1 MRKTWLFFLLLL
13 TTAGLK
19 AQQMTEVYGIVTD
32 AVTKQPMD
40 YVNVR
45 IVGTVKATQTDPRG
59 EYRIRSIEKID
70 TLAFSYLGYKTRYVP
85 IKRGVSQQLNIE
97 MGSDEVTLTE
107 IAVKAEKKKKRVI
120 DTVANYVFYK
130 VLEHKDENR
139 DNAFNT
145 YKYDCYEKTDF
156 SLLNPPQ
163 KFLNYWI
170 FKPFRFAFENRD
182 TTEEGNVFI
191 PGVMR
196 ETVSEVYY
204 RKKPNSLKKFVK
216 ADNMTGVDNPSV
228 MNMANYN
235 FGEYDAYSNLFVI
248 AQTSFIAPFANT
260 AIVTYRYYL
269 TDTARIDGRISYK
282 LHFVGKV
289 KEDMALKGYA
299 WIDSATWAV
308 KSLVF
313 RPNEKANLNFVN
325 DYTIRQDF
333 TLVKDQYWMMNR
345 EEMNAVGSL
354 FKKKNKM
361 AILVTKVHARKNFEV
376 DVPFPD
382 SIFKGPEE
390 IITLDSAVFKERQ
403 YFDTAR
409 FENLTSQEDRVYFIS
424 DTIKKV
430 RAWKTYMWLGRFF
443 TAAFADVG
451 PISIG
456 RVLNFGSRNNVE
468 GWRVRFGFETNPRF
482 RPKTPVNAFLRKFY
496 FYGYGAY
503 GFKDKDWK
511 YQAIVK
517 VLLPQPNQRWQALE
531 AMYRYDMRVPGQDEM
546 QNLLT
551 FDNIVTLISGK
562 TLSKIMKV
570 REFRITYEKE
580 IVKDISTF
588 AMFNEKTY
596 YDIPGV
602 FDFSRIGADATPH
615 RIPKFNVTQFTFDF
629 RYCYKDQAFIGNY
642 FYRYYTKNK
651 YPVILFRYTAGLVDI
666 EKDHYNYH
674 DLQLTIKQRLFSP
687 IGFTDYSFKF
697 GKIFGK
703 VPYTESYLTQ
713 GNLGILYDKFN
724 YNLLREFEFTTDQYA
739 SFWLEHNFHGFFF
752 NKIPGVNKLRL
763 QEVFVMRSLWGT
775 YSNRNNDIL
784 QKPTELG
791 QPFPKPYIEMGFGI
805 ANIAYLFR
813 VDFLWRLTYRNNPGA
828 PNWGVKIALKPGF

>member
-1 MRKTWLFFLLLL
+1 MRKTLILFLLAFSALC
-13 TTAGLK
+13 AG
-19 AQQMTEVYGIVTD
+19 AQQLTEIYGVVTD
-32 AVTKQPMD
+32 AATKQPMD
-40 YVNVR
+40 YVNIR
-45 IVGTVKATQTDPRG
+45 IVGTPKATMSDPKG
-59 EYRIRSIEKID
+59 EYRIRTID
-70 TLAFSYLGYKTRYVP
+70 KVDTIAFSYLGYKTRYVP
-85 IKRGVSQQLNIE
+85 VKRGGTQELNIE
-97 MGSDEVTLTE
+97 MGSDEVTLKE
-107 IAVKAEKKKKRVI
+107 IAVKADKKKKRVI

-130 VLEHKDENR
+130 VIEHKDENR
-139 DNAFNT
+139 SSSIQT

-156 SLLNPPQ
+156 ALLNPGP
-163 KFLNYWI
+163 KFLNYWA
-170 FKPFRFAFENRD
+170 FRPFRFAFENKD
-182 TTEEGNVFI
+182 TTEEGNTFI
-191 PGVMR
+191 PGIMR

-204 RKKPNSLKKFVK
+204 RKRPNTIKRFVK

-228 MNMANYN
+228 LNMANYN

-248 AQTSFIAPFANT
+248 AQTGFIAPFANT
-260 AIVTYRYYL
+260 AIVTYRYYI
-269 TDTARIDGRISYK
+269 TDTAVLDGRISYK

-299 WIDSATWAV
+299 WIDSATWAIR
-308 KSLVF
+308 SLVF

-325 DYTIRQDF
+325 DYTIKQDF
-333 TLVKDQYWMMNR
+333 TYVQDKYWMMNR
-345 EEMNAVGSL
+345 EEMNAVGSI

-361 AILVTKVHARKNFEV
+361 AILVTKVHDRRNFEI

-382 SIFKGPEE
+382 TIFKGPEE
-390 IITLDSAVFKERQ
+390 TITLDSALQREKD
-403 YFDTAR
+403 YFDTTR
-409 FENLTSQEDRVYFIS
+409 FEPLTKQEDRVYFIS

-430 RAWKTYMWLGRFF
+430 RAWKTYMWFGRFF
-443 TAAFADVG
+443 TAAFADCG
-451 PISIG
+451 PISFG

-511 YQAIVK
+511 YQALIK
-517 VLLPQPNQRWQALE
+517 WLLPQPNQRWQAIE
-531 AMYRYDMRVPGQDEM
+531 ALYRYDMRVPGQDES
-546 QNLLT
+546 QVLLT

-580 IVKDISTF
+580 IFKDLTTTL
-588 AMFNEKTY
+588 MFNEKTY

-602 FDFSRIGADATPH
+602 FDFSRPLADGSLQHVPQ
-615 RIPKFNVTQFTFDF
+615 FGVTQFTFDM

-651 YPVILFRYTAGLVDI
+651 YPVIQLRYIAGLVDI
-666 EKDHYNYH
+666 ERNHYNYH
-674 DLQLTIKQRLFSP
+674 NLQLTLQQRLYSA
-687 IGFTDYSFKF
+687 IGFTDYSLKM

-713 GNLGILYDKFN
+713 GNLGILLDKFN
-724 YNLLREFEFTTDQYA
+724 YNLMREFEFGTDQYL
-739 SFWLEHNFHGFFF
+739 SLWVEHNFHGFFF
-752 NKIPGVNKLRL
+752 NKIPGFNKLRL
-763 QEVFVMRSLWGT
+763 QEVFIFRSLWGT
-775 YSNRNNDIL
+775 YSRRNNEVL
-784 QKPTELG
+784 QKPVELQ
-791 QPFPKPYIEMGFGI
+791 QPFPKPYVEMGFGI

-813 VDFLWRLTYRNNPGA
+813 VDFLWRLTYLKSTGGQ
-828 PNWGVKIALKPGF
+828 NWGIKIALKPGF